1 VFVTTA
7 LEELARNSC
16 VGFNLNSL
24 QGPIQKVENYIT
36 CWSPIIFASDDSEVE
51 EVESLN
57 LTVHQLKDFAE
68 FNNEKRSFYLF
79 EA

>member
-1 VFVTTA
+1 MTA
-7 LEELARNSC
+7 SKKLAQNSC
-16 VGFNLNSL
+16 VRFDSNNLR
-24 QGPIQKVENYIT
+24 GPIQKIENYIT

-57 LTVHQLKDFAE
+57 LTVSQLKDFAE

-79 EA
+79 ET

>member
-1 VFVTTA
+1 MA
-7 LEELARNSC
+7 ASEKLAQNVC
-16 VGFNLNSL
+16 VKFDSKNLR
-24 QGPIQKVENYIT
+24 GPIQKVENYIT

-57 LTVHQLKDFAE
+57 LTISQLKDFAE

-79 EA
+79 ET